1 MESGTQV
8 LVVAFPFTSFGRA
21 NAFIEA
27 VRALPGVI
35 AATPRRMHGGALY
48 LAVEG
53 STVPA
58 LAGALAGLT
67 AFRARVTPDGNDTIS
82 VVIEPA

>member
-1 MESGTQV
+1 
-8 LVVAFPFTSFGRA
+8 
-21 NAFIEA
+21 
-27 VRALPGVI
+27 
-35 AATPRRMHGGALY
+35 
-48 LAVEG
+48 
-53 STVPA
+53 VPA